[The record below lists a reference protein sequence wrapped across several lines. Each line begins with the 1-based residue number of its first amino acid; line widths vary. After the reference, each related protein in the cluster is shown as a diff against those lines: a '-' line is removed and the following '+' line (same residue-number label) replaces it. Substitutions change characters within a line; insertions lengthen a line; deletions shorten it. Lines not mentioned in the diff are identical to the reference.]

1 MFPQTNFFQNVED
14 KFMKL
19 SKIGFS
25 MKCFTADF
33 PQYFST
39 EVNICLLADQLATHF
54 RDFLEI
60 SNLLRS

>member
-1 MFPQTNFFQNVED
+1 
-14 KFMKL
+14 MKL

-39 EVNICLLADQLATHF
+39 EVNTCLLADRLATHF